1 MNELYAL
8 QTLNTLCTIFQLVY
22 GILSGYMTGGVGTII
37 QEIFVGHEQ
46 KYRMLYDLL
55 FKSRWTRCLNCRVR
69 GISRL
74 GE

>member
-46 KYRMLYDLL
+46 SIECYMIYSL
-55 FKSRWTRCLNCRVR
+55 S
-69 GISRL
+69 L
-74 GE
+74 GGLGASIAE